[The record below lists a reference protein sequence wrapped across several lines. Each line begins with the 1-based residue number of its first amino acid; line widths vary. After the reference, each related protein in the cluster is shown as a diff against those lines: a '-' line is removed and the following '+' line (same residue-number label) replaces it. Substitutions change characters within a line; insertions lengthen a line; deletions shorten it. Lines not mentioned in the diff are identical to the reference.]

1 MKPFAIN
8 GMKNIK
14 NSVIVQLK
22 LQNQLIQVKK
32 ITKKNIESDI

>member
-22 LQNQLIQVKK
+22 LQNQLIQVK
-32 ITKKNIESDI
+32 NIESDK

>member
-32 ITKKNIESDI
+32 TNNIESDM